1 MTDHPETLERHRL
14 PLGRGQLKQAASFRP
29 LMRYVPKNPLLL
41 IGAALVGVAGV
52 VAWRNRERIARTATP
67 LIEDAKA
74 KGQEL
79 IQDARAKSQELVQ
92 EAKARGQAV
101 KAAIASPRQSAA
113 EGGTTPTSELH

>member
-14 PLGRGQLKQAASFRP
+14 PLARGQLKQAGAFGP

-79 IQDARAKSQELVQ
+79 IQDAKAKSQELVQ